1 MQRETRVVLLVLLLA
16 GGALYLHTTTTT
28 EEFSRHNI
36 GWNGTSSLPA
46 EEVRDLAR
54 LDPGS
59 TLLLLAPDRPF
70 TPEEVGYLRAFLDG
84 GGRVIIADEEGAANP
99 LLADLGSEIR
109 VRPGNLSSLER
120 DYAHP
125 GLFRGYVVG
134 NDTLFAGVETVLL
147 NRPAEVEGGEPLIET
162 SVFTWDDVD
171 GDGRVGEGETFG
183 RSVVCA
189 REGNLIVIGDASL
202 FINAMLPE
210 NPKFIENLQPI
221 QIDAVHSR
229 IGSRN
234 PIINT
239 LTWIA
244 ERPPAVAAIA
254 ALAILPVA
262 WRFGRKRE

>member
-1 MQRETRVVLLVLLLA
+1 MQRETWVVILVLLLA
-16 GGALYLHTTTTT
+16 GGALYLHITTTT

-36 GWNGTSSLPA
+36 GWNGTSNLPA
-46 EEVRDLAR
+46 EDVRDLSR

-59 TLLLLAPDRPF
+59 TLLILAPDRPF
-70 TPEEVGYLRAFLDG
+70 TAAEVGYLRAFLDG
-84 GGRVIIADEEGAANP
+84 GGRIIIADEEGAANP
-99 LLADLGSEIR
+99 LLADLESEIR

-125 GLFRGYVVG
+125 GLFKGYVVG

-147 NRPAEVEGGEPLIET
+147 NRPAAVEGGEPLVET
-162 SVFTWDDVD
+162 SVFTWDDID
-171 GDGRVGEGETFG
+171 GDGHVGEGETFG
-183 RSVVCA
+183 RRVVCA
-189 REGNLIVIGDASL
+189 REGNLIVLGDASL

-210 NPKFIENLQPI
+210 NTKFIENLQPV

-229 IGSRN
+229 TGSRN

>member
-99 LLADLGSEIR
+99 LLADLGSEIASGPGIYR
-109 VRPGNLSSLER
+109 ALSAIMPIRSVQGLRRRERHPLPVSRPSSS
-120 DYAHP
+120 
-125 GLFRGYVVG
+125 
-134 NDTLFAGVETVLL
+134 TVL
-147 NRPAEVEGGEPLIET
+147 R
-162 SVFTWDDVD
+162 
-171 GDGRVGEGETFG
+171 
-183 RSVVCA
+183 RS
-189 REGNLIVIGDASL
+189 R
-202 FINAMLPE
+202 
-210 NPKFIENLQPI
+210 
-221 QIDAVHSR
+221 
-229 IGSRN
+229 
-234 PIINT
+234 
-239 LTWIA
+239 
-244 ERPPAVAAIA
+244 AAATRRDICPH
-254 ALAILPVA
+254 L
-262 WRFGRKRE
+262 G

>member
-1 MQRETRVVLLVLLLA
+1 
-16 GGALYLHTTTTT
+16 
-28 EEFSRHNI
+28 
-36 GWNGTSSLPA
+36 
-46 EEVRDLAR
+46 
-54 LDPGS
+54 
-59 TLLLLAPDRPF
+59 
-70 TPEEVGYLRAFLDG
+70 
-84 GGRVIIADEEGAANP
+84 
-99 LLADLGSEIR
+99 
-109 VRPGNLSSLER
+109 LS
-120 DYAHP
+120 
-125 GLFRGYVVG
+125 
-134 NDTLFAGVETVLL
+134 
-147 NRPAEVEGGEPLIET
+147 
-162 SVFTWDDVD
+162 WDDVD

-210 NPKFIENLQPI
+210 NPKFIENLQPV